1 MFQRKPRNFQEDYK
15 NVPLSQSCAF
25 SWKPHYSQNI
35 RFNISKKK
43 MNELF
48 VKWVTESKTQELIDT
63 LIKEQK
69 TGKQN
74 MKNSPGQR
82 PEACLILCLSCF
94 KSISLIIVRSQ
105 GPRWAKLGVAD
116 NPRIPVWEENRSK
129 IVWWRSWGAPRG
141 VFGRFSCRPSCAHVS
156 GSLRGPFW
164 EPFWPQKCSF
174 GDLVFWSRGSFF

>member
-1 MFQRKPRNFQEDYK
+1 MLYLFICQCEETSVNQPRNAGGLPAHLPETFLK
-15 NVPLSQSCAF
+15 LHLS
-25 SWKPHYSQNI
+25 
-35 RFNISKKK
+35 
-43 MNELF
+43 
-48 VKWVTESKTQELIDT
+48 
-63 LIKEQK
+63 
-69 TGKQN
+69 
-74 MKNSPGQR
+74 NSPGQR

-105 GPRWAKLGVAD
+105 GPRWAKLGVLDTA
-116 NPRIPVWEENRSK
+116 RIPVWEENRSK
-129 IVWWRSWGAPRG
+129 IVWWRSLGAPRG

>member
-1 MFQRKPRNFQEDYK
+1 MDLRKKYT
-15 NVPLSQSCAF
+15 AF
-25 SWKPHYSQNI
+25 
-35 RFNISKKK
+35 
-43 MNELF
+43 
-48 VKWVTESKTQELIDT
+48 LI
-63 LIKEQK
+63 
-69 TGKQN
+69 
-74 MKNSPGQR
+74 KNSPGQR

-116 NPRIPVWEENRSK
+116 TAWIFWDTVVGLLGYSGIPVWEEIRSK

-174 GDLVFWSRGSFF
+174 GDLVFWSRGSFC